1 MKLVIL
7 ALLLKLALS
16 KAMMWSTRFTFG
28 ACRDINNDGYDDLVL
43 LQNAGGG
50 GEATNTRNKPIV
62 YLNDKENHLVKMDLE
77 GIPEIPVGDNN
88 FDYLIHGFLA
98 DMNGDSIEDLVY
110 YRAARSFI
118 DSNGTLDP
126 DMTNLIRIYWGVKN
140 LQP

>member
-1 MKLVIL
+1 MD
-7 ALLLKLALS
+7 
-16 KAMMWSTRFTFG
+16 TRFTFS

-43 LQNAGGG
+43 LQNAGSG
-50 GEATNTRNKPIV
+50 GESTNTRNKPII

-110 YRAARSFI
+110 YRAARSYI

>member
-1 MKLVIL
+1 
-7 ALLLKLALS
+7 
-16 KAMMWSTRFTFG
+16 
-28 ACRDINNDGYDDLVL
+28 
-43 LQNAGGG
+43 
-50 GEATNTRNKPIV
+50 
-62 YLNDKENHLVKMDLE
+62 MDLE

-110 YRAARSFI
+110 YRAARSYI